1 MCRSSRQTS
10 DCARI
15 SSSRRLASSLL
26 VRCPDPYFSPTALGW
41 VLKLV
46 GFSAPQNS
54 TFTFSLHFQFDIVFV
69 LFSPEETVSPSPL
82 QPFGFELTPN

>member
-1 MCRSSRQTS
+1 
-10 DCARI
+10 
-15 SSSRRLASSLL
+15 
-26 VRCPDPYFSPTALGW
+26 LGW